1 MPKTA
6 PPLSRRL
13 QAAFARLDP
22 ATPVPAWP
30 RAVRIGADYA
40 LRASGMD
47 PTTDREADGL
57 ALVCFILGNLA
68 ERDPKGD
75 PPATVTA
82 QERACRAGPDHAR
95 AFAALSQ
102 LRDASIEWARHGW
115 AVPTPWRSTRCG
127 SCSGPRGVNMSGKM
141 CSLRSLPQPNMS
153 RVSSVVAYSRP
164 TRIRRPAPKARTMRR
179 HRPGDDI
186 ARARKASRPS
196 TQPPAKRKSA

>member
-115 AVPTPWRSTRCG
+115 AVPT
-127 SCSGPRGVNMSGKM
+127 
-141 CSLRSLPQPNMS
+141 L
-153 RVSSVVAYSRP
+153 AEH
-164 TRIRRPAPKARTMRR
+164 TMRILQR
-179 HRPGDDI
+179 A
-186 ARARKASRPS
+186 ARGEHVREDVLTPVLAAAEHVAGELGSRLLAADPN
-196 TQPPAKRKSA
+196 TPPRAKGSNDAAAPTG